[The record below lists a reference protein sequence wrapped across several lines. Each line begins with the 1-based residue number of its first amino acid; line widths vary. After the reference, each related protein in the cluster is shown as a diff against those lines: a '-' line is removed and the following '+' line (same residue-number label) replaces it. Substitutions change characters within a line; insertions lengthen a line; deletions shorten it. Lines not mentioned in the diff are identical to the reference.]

1 MERTCHWPGVEP
13 SRTPNTRDVNDAATP
28 ADNTPMLTT
37 FTNRWPWK
45 TQEKLTIALLPALA
59 AIPAFTSLTLSHLP
73 VTPFQAGLLGVGV
86 LSSALLW
93 RTGHT
98 RKVRSEIRATLEGD
112 TLTVS
117 SRRHG
122 ETSGDLSGVTEV
134 RIYRHTVTL
143 ENVLSVR
150 TVTGELRVPV
160 RLLVANPDLAA
171 IVADRSGHRDAVV
184 NAVSAGAL

>member
-1 MERTCHWPGVEP
+1 VPGERA
-13 SRTPNTRDVNDAATP
+13 S
-28 ADNTPMLTT
+28 ADNTPMPTT

-45 TQEKLTIALLPALA
+45 TQEKLTLALLPALA
-59 AIPAFTSLTLSHLP
+59 AIPAFTALTLNHLP
-73 VTPFQAGLLGVGV
+73 ATPVQVSLFGVGV

-98 RKVRSEIRATLEGD
+98 RKVRSEIRATLDGD

-122 ETSGDLSGVTEV
+122 ETTGDLSGATEV
-134 RIYRHTVTL
+134 RTYRHTITL

-150 TVTGELRVPV
+150 TLNGELRVPV
-160 RLLVANPDLAA
+160 RLLVGNPDLAA
-171 IVADRSGHRDAVV
+171 IVGDRSGHRDAVV
-184 NAVSAGAL
+184 KAVSVGAL